1 MSPPIPLGCHPSSI
15 GLTFLYISFPV
26 AICFT
31 QDKKNVFDSLISRLD
46 TDKERTSGLEDMSKE
61 TTKTENQ
68 KKKKKTG
75 TSKKCGTIEKDVTYM
90 QWEKKDRRNI

>member
-1 MSPPIPLGCHPSSI
+1 
-15 GLTFLYISFPV
+15 
-26 AICFT
+26 
-31 QDKKNVFDSLISRLD
+31 
-46 TDKERTSGLEDMSKE
+46 MSKE